1 MRIAVLTGVFACAVI
16 FAVGS
21 ERADAATLQTN
32 EATDSRDTIVRMVA
46 VAETTKSPLLELT
59 EEKTELITE
68 AETKK
73 ENEPT
78 KHIVG
83 ENESLVKIAE
93 KFNVE
98 WKRIYD
104 KNTQLENPD
113 VITVGEELI
122 IPAEDEVLEPRE
134 IVVIV
139 PEPVVRATSTN
150 TSSTTSRV
158 QSAQTT
164 SRGSS
169 DGNRYVAG
177 YCTWY
182 VKNRRPDLPNNLGN
196 AISWVSRAAAQG
208 IPTGST
214 PRVGAVGQQGNH
226 VVYVESVNS
235 DGTVTITDMNWSGLY
250 VVTTRT
256 VPATNF
262 RYIY

>member
-1 MRIAVLTGVFACAVI
+1 
-16 FAVGS
+16 
-21 ERADAATLQTN
+21 
-32 EATDSRDTIVRMVA
+32 MVA
-46 VAETTKSPLLELT
+46 VKETTKSPLLELS
-59 EEKTELITE
+59 EEKTEPE
-68 AETKK
+68 PAQETNKG
-73 ENEPT
+73 NEPT

-93 KFNVE
+93 KFNIE

-113 VITVGEELI
+113 VITVGAELV
-122 IPAEDEVLEPRE
+122 IPKQDEVLEPRE
-134 IVVIV
+134 IEVVA
-139 PEPVVRATSTN
+139 PAPVVRAASTN
-150 TSSTTSRV
+150 TSSTPSRV
-158 QSAQTT
+158 QSTQTA

-214 PRVGAVGQQGNH
+214 PQVGAVGQQGNH
-226 VVYVESVNS
+226 VVYVESVNG
-235 DGTVTITDMNWSGLY
+235 DGTVTISDMNWSGLY
-250 VVTTRT
+250 VKTVRT
-256 VPATNF
+256 VPASNF